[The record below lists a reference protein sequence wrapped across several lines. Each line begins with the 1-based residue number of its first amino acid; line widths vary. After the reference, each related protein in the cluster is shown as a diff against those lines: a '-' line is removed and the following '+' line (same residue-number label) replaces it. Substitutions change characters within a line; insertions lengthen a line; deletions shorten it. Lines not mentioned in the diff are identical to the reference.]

1 MSNNLKQIEHEDLS
15 SCIPRSSKKVSTKNN
30 EEKSDA
36 MGLFHNHWP
45 IDISIAPAGP
55 RTRDNQFRFPMNMF
69 RPASFV

>member
-1 MSNNLKQIEHEDLS
+1 MRNEMKIFLLLYTRPSK
-15 SCIPRSSKKVSTKNN
+15 RSAQKR

-36 MGLFHNHWP
+36 LGLFHNHWP